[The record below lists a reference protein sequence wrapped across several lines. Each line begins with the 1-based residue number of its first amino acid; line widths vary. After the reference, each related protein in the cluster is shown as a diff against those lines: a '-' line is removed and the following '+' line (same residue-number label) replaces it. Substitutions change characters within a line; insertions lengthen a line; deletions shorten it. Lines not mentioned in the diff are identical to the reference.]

1 VKSHQRRDL
10 FGILHNLVRLD
21 VRPEQPPQLV
31 PMDDLPAPQRVWRS
45 LVYTVDDFCY
55 RLSPGGELRGIAMW
69 TLRVVVLCLIPLAGL
84 GLILSSVQAMLSSFT
99 GVIVLIG
106 CAALLM
112 VAVLVTVS
120 VRR

>member
-1 VKSHQRRDL
+1 MKSHQRRDL

-21 VRPEQPPQLV
+21 VRPEQPPQLL

-45 LVYTVDDFCY
+45 LVYTVDDVCY

-84 GLILSSVQAMLSSFT
+84 GLILSSVQAMLSTFT

-112 VAVLVTVS
+112 MAVLVTVS